1 MEKEKNWLRERAR
14 EQYEGSRAA
23 AAAAACSHNLSC
35 VSPPQ
40 TLVLPLIELEG
51 STNEAAPA
59 RAIYLPAF
67 IVIRN
72 IDIYV
77 GGSGLLA

>member
-1 MEKEKNWLRERAR
+1 MENKRNRAR
-14 EQYEGSRAA
+14 ETEL
-23 AAAAACSHNLSC
+23 CSCGVVQSEPELRFP
-35 VSPPQ
+35 PPQ
-40 TLVLPLIELEG
+40 TIALPLIELEG
-51 STNEAAPA
+51 PTNEAAPA
-59 RAIYLPAF
+59 RAIYLPGF